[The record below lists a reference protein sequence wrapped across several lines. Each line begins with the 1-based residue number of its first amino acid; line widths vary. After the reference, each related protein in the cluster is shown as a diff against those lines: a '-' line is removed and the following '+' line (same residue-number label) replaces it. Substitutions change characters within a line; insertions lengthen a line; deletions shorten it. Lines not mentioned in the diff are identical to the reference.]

1 MYQIAY
7 DKCGKI
13 ENVGSENAKNRY
25 RSRKRLQ
32 SVMNLIL
39 VEMLVWKRL
48 QSLQSSPKGIQYF
61 FLECFQSNFNGKQH
75 IPRKYI

>member
-1 MYQIAY
+1 MYQIAH

-13 ENVGSENAKNRY
+13 ENVGSENAKNRF

-32 SVMNLIL
+32 SVINLIL
-39 VEMLVWKRL
+39 VKMFVWKRL

-61 FLECFQSNFNGKQH
+61 FLEYFQSNLDGK
-75 IPRKYI
+75 PRILAKYI